1 MKKNVSAGKLFGLG
15 AGLLLTMA
23 AGLASHAGTLVQF
36 RTTSKPLLNQPRNH
50 DRPDCVRIP
59 SPHFTLQGLDDS
71 PLLGSEGHQNTLRRG
86 QDIT

>member
-1 MKKNVSAGKLFGLG
+1 MGGFVLITRSPPRNGRGSV
-15 AGLLLTMA
+15 
-23 AGLASHAGTLVQF
+23 LVQF

-86 QDIT
+86 HDIT